1 MPLKPLGTE
10 SRLNPGLEFVHDP
23 FSYLPPATDFPA
35 VPRLT
40 GKRVLQNVRIKGG
53 NEMNRTYRSLSVV
66 RTAMAATALAL
77 ASPVIWADDDD
88 DDDEIPYDEAELFF
102 ELNNTDGDLGIH
114 ALIDGEG
121 WKRLTITDKRERK
134 MLSIRVKGR
143 LQRQGLT
150 EIFFESAEPRFADL
164 PPAVFF
170 DRFPEGEYEIE
181 GRTLDG
187 SELESE
193 VELTHTMPAP
203 AAPEVNGEAMA
214 VQCDDDEDFYD
225 ASEVTAPVTIEWPD
239 VTMSHPDA
247 MGGGAGVQP
256 RIPVTINNYQV
267 VLEVEAENP
276 DDEEDPFDAIF
287 SIELPPWETSV
298 TIPEEFTDLGDTF
311 KYEVL
316 AREESF
322 NQTAVESCFVLVD

>member
-1 MPLKPLGTE
+1 
-10 SRLNPGLEFVHDP
+10 
-23 FSYLPPATDFPA
+23 
-35 VPRLT
+35 
-40 GKRVLQNVRIKGG
+40 
-53 NEMNRTYRSLSVV
+53 MNRINRSLFI
-66 RTAMAATALAL
+66 AHAALAVIASAL
-77 ASPVIWADDDD
+77 AAPAAWA
-88 DDDEIPYDEAELFF
+88 DDDEIPYDEAEIFF

-121 WKRLTITDKRERK
+121 WNNLRIRDPNKRKILNIQ
-134 MLSIRVKGR
+134 VKGR
-143 LQRQGLT
+143 LRRQGLT
-150 EIFFESAEPRFADL
+150 EIFFESAEPVFDDL

-187 SELESE
+187 TELESE

-203 AAPEVNGEAMA
+203 ATPEVNGEEMA
-214 VQCDDDEDFYD
+214 VQCDDEEPGYD
-225 ASEVTAPVTIEWPD
+225 ASEVSAPITIAWPD
-239 VTMSHPDA
+239 VAMSHPDP

-256 RIPVTINNYQV
+256 PIPVTINNYQV

-276 DDEEDPFDAIF
+276 EDEEDTFEAIF

-322 NQTAVESCFVLVD
+322 NQTAVESCFVLVE